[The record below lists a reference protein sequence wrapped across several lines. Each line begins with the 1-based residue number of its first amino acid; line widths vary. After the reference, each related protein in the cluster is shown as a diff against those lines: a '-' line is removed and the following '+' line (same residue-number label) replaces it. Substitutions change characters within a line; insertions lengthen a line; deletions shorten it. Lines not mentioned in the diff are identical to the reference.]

1 MGRRPS
7 DPHSRLLL
15 FIVLVALE
23 DLPCVVVAEGLVDE
37 VAEEV
42 VEEVVEEVAPR
53 APTVHTGCL
62 ASTLCTMEKQHTMA
76 CRRCSITLRASMSA
90 AE

>member
-42 VEEVVEEVAPR
+42 VEEVAPK

>member
-15 FIVLVALE
+15 LIVLVALD
-23 DLPCVVVAEGLVDE
+23 DLPCVVVAEG
-37 VAEEV
+37 V
-42 VEEVVEEVAPR
+42 VEEVVVEVAPK

>member
-15 FIVLVALE
+15 FTVLVALE
-23 DLPCVVVAEGLVDE
+23 DLPCVVVAEGV
-37 VAEEV
+37 VEV
-42 VEEVVEEVAPR
+42 VAEEVVEEVAPR

>member
-15 FIVLVALE
+15 LIVLVALD
-23 DLPCVVVAEGLVDE
+23 DLPCVVVAEGVVEE

-42 VEEVVEEVAPR
+42 VVEVAPK